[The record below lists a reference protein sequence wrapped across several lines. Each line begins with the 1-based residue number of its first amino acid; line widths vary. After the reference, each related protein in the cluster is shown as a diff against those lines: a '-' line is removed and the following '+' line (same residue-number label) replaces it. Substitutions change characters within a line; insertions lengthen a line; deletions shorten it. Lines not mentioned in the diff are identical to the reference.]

1 MAASTAHR
9 KNLFDVLRLVA
20 AATVLFTHS
29 WTLTGRGDPLFG
41 VWHNQTGTLGVLV
54 FFGISGFLIA
64 GSWVT
69 EPRVRAFALKR
80 ALRVLPG
87 LIVCAVVTAFVIGPL
102 VTADPLGSYFADPS
116 VYLYVVRQLALIT
129 FNPFLPGVFETNP
142 YPDVVNGSLWT
153 LPLEACCYMAV
164 AVAGVIGVLH
174 RRWLLIG
181 LLAVV
186 VIAVAIG
193 RPPDDPLGEVHT
205 LSDTLVNALRACGA
219 FLCGTVLWFS
229 RERLPR
235 NPWPLA
241 VVAMGIVV
249 LPLPEGVHSAV
260 AMLVIP
266 LAAICVGLH
275 PPGRAGFILKPGD
288 VSYGVYIYSY
298 PVQQTLVYLLPAI
311 SPVALLLLTAP
322 AAYVLRLLSWRLV
335 ERPANRF
342 GRRVLRR
349 PAGLGE
355 VLLAT
360 SDARA

>member
-1 MAASTAHR
+1 MAATSAHR
-9 KNLFDVLRLVA
+9 ENLFDVLRLVA
-20 AATVLFTHS
+20 AATVVFTHS

-69 EPRVRAFALKR
+69 EPRVPAFVLKR

-87 LIVCAVVTAFVIGPL
+87 LIVCAIVTAFVIGPL
-102 VTADPLGSYFADPS
+102 LTADPLGSYFADPS

-153 LPLEACCYMAV
+153 LPLEACCYVAV
-164 AVAGVIGVLH
+164 AVAGVIGALQ
-174 RRWLLIG
+174 RRWLLIA
-181 LLAVV
+181 LLALV
-186 VIAVAIG
+186 VIAVAVG
-193 RPPDDPLGEVHT
+193 SPPDDPLGEVQT
-205 LSDTLVNALRACGA
+205 LTDTLVNALRACGA
-219 FLCGTVLWFS
+219 FLFGTVLWFT

-241 VVAMGIVV
+241 AVATGIVL
-249 LPLPEGVHSAV
+249 LPLPGGLHSAV
-260 AMLVIP
+260 AMLVVP
-266 LAAICVGLH
+266 LAVISIGLH
-275 PPGRAGFILKPGD
+275 PPGRAAFIVKPGD

-298 PVQQTLVYLLPAI
+298 PVQQAVVYLLPTV
-311 SPVALLLLTAP
+311 SPVALLLLAAP
-322 AAYVLRLLSWRLV
+322 VAYVLGLLSWRLV

-349 PAGLGE
+349 PAGLPE
-355 VLLAT
+355 TLLAT
-360 SDARA
+360 SDARG